1 MTPQNQG
8 IAGVIVAQTVLGTL
22 GLCVLQAAASPL
34 SIAFYRCLI
43 AAVALGTYAALRGDL
58 AGLLRLP
65 RRVLLL
71 AILSGFLMVGNWV
84 LFFEAIRRS
93 GISVATIVF
102 HVQPFLM
109 VLVSALL
116 FRERLRS
123 ITFLWFGLALMGLAF
138 ATGIFDLSGVAD
150 GESRIDWIGRGAAVA
165 AALLYALVTI
175 IAKRLP
181 RSGGL
186 QLTLIQCLCGAMV
199 LTPWLSLTPE
209 EVTGEQWKWFAI
221 IGLVHTGGVYI
232 LLYNALP
239 KLPIAVAAVL
249 LFLYPVSAIIVD
261 AAWFRQP
268 ISLMQIAGFLCV
280 LLASLGI
287 TLKWG
292 LRKIC

>member
-8 IAGVIVAQTVLGTL
+8 IAGVVLAQTVLGTL
-22 GLCVLQAAASPL
+22 GLCVLQADASPL
-34 SIAFYRCLI
+34 SVAFYRCLI
-43 AAVALGTYAALRGDL
+43 AALGLGIYAALRGDL
-58 AGLLRLP
+58 VGLLRLP
-65 RRVLLL
+65 GRVLLL

-116 FRERLRS
+116 FRERLRAV
-123 ITFLWFGLALMGLAF
+123 TFLWFGLALIGLAF
-138 ATGIFDLSGVAD
+138 ATGITDLSGMAGGGSAID
-150 GESRIDWIGRGAAVA
+150 GIGIAAAVA
-165 AALLYALVTI
+165 AAFLYALVTI

-186 QLTLIQCLCGAMV
+186 QLTLIQCLCGSVV
-199 LTPWLSLTPE
+199 LAPWLSLTPE
-209 EVTGEQWKWFAI
+209 DVTGEQWKWFAT
-221 IGLVHTGGVYI
+221 IGLVHTGAVYI
-232 LLYNALP
+232 MLYNALP

-261 AAWFRQP
+261 AAWFRHP
-268 ISLMQIAGFLCV
+268 ISLMQVAGFFCV
-280 LLASLGI
+280 LLASLGT
-287 TLKWG
+287 TLEWG
-292 LRKIC
+292 GRKSC